1 MNWKMILLGVAVI
14 AILGLIAMYVMGTTF
29 NRGLLQGFQS
39 GGAASPAGNTFTMYY
54 ADWCGH
60 CQQAKPG
67 FTEFMKQGT
76 VDING
81 TPCAI
86 RMISP
91 EKEPEAAKGKNIK
104 GFPSFL
110 LETVDGK
117 TVEYTGERNADGY
130 MSFLNANLGA
140 KTDTA

>member
-1 MNWKMILLGVAVI
+1 MPSWKMILLTI
-14 AILGLIAMYVMGTTF
+14 AIVGLLGLLAVYGLGMTVNG
-29 NRGLLQGFQS
+29 RLLQGFQD
-39 GGAASPAGNTFTMYY
+39 GAPANTFTMYY

-60 CQQAKPG
+60 CKVAKP
-67 FTEFMKQGT
+67 EFSQFAKQG
-76 VDING
+76 ILKIGNEN
-81 TPCAI
+81 CKI

-117 TVEYTGERNADGY
+117 TVEYTGERTTAGY
-130 MSFLNANLGA
+130 MSFLNEQLGV
-140 KTDTA
+140 KP

>member
-1 MNWKMILLGVAVI
+1 MILLGLAVLS
-14 AILGLIAMYVMGTTF
+14 ILALLAMYVMGTTF

-39 GGAASPAGNTFTMYY
+39 GAATPSGNTFTMYY

-60 CQQAKPG
+60 CQQAKPA
-67 FTEFMKQGT
+67 FTEFMKPGT
-76 VDING
+76 LTVNG
-81 TPCAI
+81 TPCTI

-110 LETVDGK
+110 LETVDGQ
-117 TVEYTGERNADGY
+117 TVEYTGERNAEGY

-140 KTDTA
+140 KKDTA

>member
-1 MNWKMILLGVAVI
+1 MILLIFATVSL
-14 AILGLIAMYVMGTTF
+14 LGMLTVYGLGITA

-39 GGAASPAGNTFTMYY
+39 GAPANTFTMYY

-60 CQQAKPG
+60 CKTAKP
-67 FTEFMKQGT
+67 EFSEFAKQGVLT
-76 VDING
+76 IGNQN
-81 TPCAI
+81 CKI

-117 TVEYTGERNADGY
+117 TVEYTGERNTAGY
-130 MSFLNANLGA
+130 MSFLNANLGGGI
-140 KTDTA
+140 